1 MIEAQ
6 GLTKMFGSLAA
17 VNDVTLAVGP
27 KDIFGLVGPDGA
39 GKTTLIRMVCDII
52 TPTRGRVTIT
62 GGAAF
67 GYMPQKF
74 SLYGDLTVMENID
87 FFGSIYK
94 IDKKAIGRR
103 ADELLQMAGLF
114 EFKSRLADNLSGGMK
129 QKLAL
134 TCALLPKPA
143 LLVLDEP
150 TYGVDP
156 GARKE
161 FWKILYGL
169 NNEGITILVST
180 SYMDEAELCKKVAFI
195 DRGSIVT
202 VDTPV
207 ELKKKYNFKILEL
220 KAEAGDLEFLAGLP
234 EIIDA
239 GIFGDNYHLVVAETE
254 RAKTVITGLLG
265 EKGIR
270 ISRLEE
276 IQPSMEDVFVSLAGK
291 EVV

>member
-1 MIEAQ
+1 MPARAMKRSQCSAPLRIIPRTGLQPVPLGLDKTFFQDRGEGMIEAQ
-6 GLTKMFGSLAA
+6 GLTKMFGSLVA

-114 EFKSRLADNLSGGMK
+114 EFKSRLAG
-129 QKLAL
+129 
-134 TCALLPKPA
+134 
-143 LLVLDEP
+143 
-150 TYGVDP
+150 
-156 GARKE
+156 R
-161 FWKILYGL
+161 GL
-169 NNEGITILVST
+169 RR
-180 SYMDEAELCKKVAFI
+180 YD
-195 DRGSIVT
+195 
-202 VDTPV
+202 
-207 ELKKKYNFKILEL
+207 
-220 KAEAGDLEFLAGLP
+220 
-234 EIIDA
+234 
-239 GIFGDNYHLVVAETE
+239 
-254 RAKTVITGLLG
+254 
-265 EKGIR
+265 
-270 ISRLEE
+270 
-276 IQPSMEDVFVSLAGK
+276 
-291 EVV
+291 